1 METKLKEENSMI
13 LVLVRTIV
21 IYILLNIMLK
31 IMGKRQ
37 IGELEVNELV
47 STLLISE
54 IASAPIADVNIPIL
68 SAIIPIVFICM
79 LEIIVAYV
87 KNKSELIKRAVEGIS
102 LYIIYKGR
110 INQVVLDENRISIN
124 ELLTEMRIQGIGD
137 ISEVEYGL
145 LEQNGKISLL
155 KKQDNNA
162 QVLVADGRVD
172 GEALTRLNMSEGEV
186 LRYISGRGLS
196 LGEVFLLTVDD
207 KGKYN
212 LLVKEGKK

>member
-1 METKLKEENSMI
+1 MI

-54 IASAPIADVNIPIL
+54 IASAPITDVNIPIL
-68 SAIIPIVFICM
+68 SAIVPIVLICT
-79 LEIIVAYV
+79 LEIIVAYA
-87 KNKSELIKRAVEGIS
+87 KNKSSLIKRAVEGKS

-110 INQVVLDENRISIN
+110 TNQEVLDENRISIN

-155 KKQDNNA
+155 KKQDNIA
-162 QVLVADGRVD
+162 HVLIADGRVD
-172 GEALTRLNMSEGEV
+172 CEELARLNMSERDIEIY
-186 LRYISGRGLS
+186 LKDRRLS
-196 LGEVFLLTVDD
+196 LSEVFLLTVDD
-207 KGKYN
+207 VGKYN
-212 LLVKEGKK
+212 LLVKDGKK

>member
-1 METKLKEENSMI
+1 MI

-37 IGELEVNELV
+37 IGEREVNELV

-54 IASAPIADVNIPIL
+54 IASAPITDVNIPIL
-68 SAIIPIVFICM
+68 SAIVPIVLICT

-87 KNKSELIKRAVEGIS
+87 KNKSELIKRAIEGKS

-110 INQVVLDENRISIN
+110 VIQRVLDENRISIN

-172 GEALTRLNMSEGEV
+172 SEALVRLNMSEDEV
-186 LRYISGRGLS
+186 LRYISDRGLS

-212 LLVKEGKK
+212 LLVSCL